1 MDSWTHQGA
10 FMSTYGA
17 QQLASSFRTVRR
29 NTIQVAQDIPED
41 KYAHVAAEGARTV
54 GRMLTHVA
62 IAPTRL
68 WQGMHGTRS
77 TDMTGFDFFGL
88 GARMQAEEATPRT
101 KAEIVELLTTE
112 GEAFAMFL
120 EGFSDAE
127 LSAMVKTY
135 GAAGPLEKC
144 RLEMLMGA
152 KEHEMHHRAQLM
164 LIERQ
169 LGIIPHLTQQ
179 MNARIEQMAKARAAT
194 V

>member
-1 MDSWTHQGA
+1 ML
-10 FMSTYGA
+10 TYGA
-17 QQLASSFRTVRR
+17 QQLASAFRTVRK

-41 KYAHVAAEGARTV
+41 KYAHVPAEGARTV

-88 GARMQAEEATPRT
+88 GARMQAEESTPRT
-101 KAEIVELLTTE
+101 KAEIVELLTAE
-112 GEAFAMFL
+112 GEAFATFL

-127 LSAMVKTY
+127 LSTMVKTY
-135 GAAGPLEKC
+135 AAGGPVEKC

-164 LIERQ
+164 LMQRMIGQ
-169 LGIIPHLTQQ
+169 VPHLTRAMQERFAAAAAQQ
-179 MNARIEQMAKARAAT
+179 RT
-194 V
+194 